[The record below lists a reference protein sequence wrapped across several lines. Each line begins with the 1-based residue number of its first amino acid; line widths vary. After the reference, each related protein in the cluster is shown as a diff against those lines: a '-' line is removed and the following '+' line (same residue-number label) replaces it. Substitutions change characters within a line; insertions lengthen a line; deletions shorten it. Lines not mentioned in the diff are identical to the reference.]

1 MTYPPVPVT
10 PVREYMLYFA
20 AAENDLLDGNYAA
33 ALALYII
40 DVAALTAAPA
50 LSDVSRQIF
59 STISNSRSR
68 GLGRYMLECKSP
80 NPFSSRPF

>member
-59 STISNSRSR
+59 STSSNASIAFLLWLVTP
-68 GLGRYMLECKSP
+68 GVTY
-80 NPFSSRPF
+80 NV